1 VTAVNSG
8 PQRARA
14 AARGGRRGRS
24 PREPDTVQ
32 LFEADDAGSAIGH
45 VLVYQ
50 DPRLFALFEKNPAVD
65 R

>member
-1 VTAVNSG
+1 
-8 PQRARA
+8 
-14 AARGGRRGRS
+14 
-24 PREPDTVQ
+24 VQ